1 MRGHR
6 REEIMI
12 LCKRAYEPASPDDG
26 YRVLVDRLWPR
37 NCRKDRLP
45 LDEWLKDLAPST
57 GLRRA
62 FKSGELDFATF
73 RSRYRQE
80 LAARPEHWWALLERA
95 QKGRLTLV
103 YSAHDEA
110 HNNARALA
118 EWLEDELDRQGEGS
132 SPVCY
137 AHLSPPE

>member
-1 MRGHR
+1 
-6 REEIMI
+6 MI

-37 NCRKDRLP
+37 NCRKEQLP

-80 LAARPEHWWALLERA
+80 LTARPEHWWALLERA
-95 QKGRLTLV
+95 QKGHLTLV
-103 YSAHDEA
+103 YSAHDEV
-110 HNNARALA
+110 HNNARVLA